1 LGDGGADREAGR
13 AEQTGEAAGLRP
25 GRVQDL
31 PGLRTLWAHEVLNR
45 GRDCVPSEA
54 MIARMMGSF
63 DWSSRSRVIED
74 SGGPRAAVLVL
85 ENATAGRSVARVD
98 TAARG
103 EDDRLRL
110 IKWGLGLS
118 RAAGA
123 VLAQVWRPR
132 GQHRGLAELGLTL
145 ARPFWRMDRRSLEEV
160 PSAPLPAGYRLAA
173 TVDRREAA
181 VVFNRSFAEHWR
193 FQALDPDDLLP
204 TDRPRELELMAVTDV
219 GTPAAI
225 VWCELATHDPDLR
238 RQPVGVVEVVGTLPE
253 HRRHGLAYSLTAAA
267 LERLR
272 GRGAASASLYVD
284 GLNPTRAYDVYSRLG
299 FSVAFQYDVF
309 EQEYR

>member
-1 LGDGGADREAGR
+1 
-13 AEQTGEAAGLRP
+13 LRS

-31 PGLRTLWAHEVLNR
+31 PGLRALWAHEVLNR

-54 MIARMMGSF
+54 VITRMMGSF
-63 DWSSRSRVIED
+63 DWAARSRIIED
-74 SGGPRAAVLVL
+74 SGGLRAAVLVL
-85 ENATAGRSVARVD
+85 GHATTAHTLVRVE
-98 TAARG
+98 TAARA

-123 VLAQVWRPR
+123 GLAQVWRPR
-132 GQHRGLAELGLTL
+132 GQHRGLADLGLTL

-160 PSAPLPAGYRLAA
+160 PQAPLPAGYRLASV
-173 TVDRREAA
+173 VDRREAA

-193 FQALDPDDLLP
+193 FQALDPDDLPP
-204 TDRPRELELMAVTDV
+204 TDRPRELELMAVTDQ
-219 GTPAAI
+219 GAPAAV
-225 VWCELATHDPDLR
+225 VWCEVATHDPDLR

-253 HRRHGLAYSLTAAA
+253 HRRRGLAYALTAAA
-267 LERLR
+267 LRRLR

-284 GLNPTRAYDVYSRLG
+284 GLNPTRAYDIYSRLG
-299 FSVAFQYDVF
+299 FVVAFQYDVF
-309 EQEYR
+309 ELELGRRP

>member
-1 LGDGGADREAGR
+1 
-13 AEQTGEAAGLRP
+13 LRP

-63 DWSSRSRVIED
+63 DWAARSRVIED
-74 SGGPRAAVLVL
+74 GGGPRAAVLVL
-85 ENATAGRSVARVD
+85 EHGTGGRSVVRVE
-98 TAARG
+98 TAARDDG
-103 EDDRLRL
+103 DRLRL

-123 VLAQVWRPR
+123 ALAQVWRPR
-132 GQHRGLAELGLTL
+132 GQHRGLAALGLTL

-160 PSAPLPAGYRLAA
+160 PQAALPAGYRLAQ

-181 VVFNRSFAEHWR
+181 AVYNRSFVEHWR
-193 FQALDPDDLLP
+193 FHALHADDLAR
-204 TDRPRELELMAVTDV
+204 TDRPRELELMAVTDD
-219 GTPAAI
+219 GTPAAV
-225 VWCELATHDPDLR
+225 VWCEVATHDPDLR
-238 RQPVGVVEVVGTLPE
+238 RQPVGVVDVVGTLPE
-253 HRRHGLAYSLTAAA
+253 HRRRGLAYSLTAAA
-267 LERLR
+267 LRRLR

-284 GLNPTRAYDVYSRLG
+284 GLNPTRAYDVYGRLG

-309 EQEYR
+309 ELEMG